1 MKTKTKLK
9 LIITIA
15 GLLISVEIIVKKS
28 RSPQTPT
35 SSDSV
40 ITIHNRTQNSNTSQ
54 QLRKSKKNVKPIV
67 PVTRLLVNPNKK
79 VSYSSMQKAI
89 QNLPKK
95 LAPAD
100 VVALRHLLNQPTEA
114 FPKRLRPI
122 EVNSIKND
130 ILDKL
135 LRQKTLPSGIGQQ
148 LADMSKNRKND
159 PVWRD
164 YSIQYMPQYY
174 ERATQ
179 DPSIREE
186 ERTQIR
192 EALIA
197 ALDERDGTL
206 AGTALIALELLSKKD
221 QTFNRKIILETG
233 VDIANDETA
242 STSSR
247 LTALRVTAKEGDPN
261 AIIDTARTLAQTGE
275 TVLLRSAAL
284 VTLGEIGNS
293 NDQELIE
300 SYLQSDNKQIVAA
313 AKIALTKLKKR

>member
-54 QLRKSKKNVKPIV
+54 QLRKSKKNVKPIA

-100 VVALRHLLNQPTEA
+100 VVALRDLLNQPTEA

-221 QTFNRKIILETG
+221 QTFNRKTILETG
-233 VDIANDETA
+233 VDIATDETA

-300 SYLQSDNKQIVAA
+300 SYLQSDNKQIAAA